1 MIWQMWMISKINIY
15 CALEGMDKN
24 CFSMH
29 DDENRI
35 KNSRNILEIPPLFF
49 LKMRKSR
56 VEKFITYI
64 WNFPAR
70 FSAEFHRSENQ
81 TAKNNN
87 NFPKNSPTEPEL
99 FALFF
104 HILVHCTLSA
114 FLKCAL
120 RKALCLVYHI

>member
-1 MIWQMWMISKINIY
+1 MGMISKINIF
-15 CALEGMDKN
+15 CLGRNGQKN

-99 FALFF
+99 FALFLPYF
-104 HILVHCTLSA
+104 SALYLVSILKMCSQKSIVLGVHI
-114 FLKCAL
+114 
-120 RKALCLVYHI
+120 

>member
-1 MIWQMWMISKINIY
+1 
-15 CALEGMDKN
+15 
-24 CFSMH
+24 MH

-70 FSAEFHRSENQ
+70 FSAKFHRSQNQ

-87 NFPKNSPTEPEL
+87 NFPKKFPAEQAL
-99 FALFF
+99 FALFSSIF
-104 HILVHCTLSA
+104 
-114 FLKCAL
+114 
-120 RKALCLVYHI
+120 